1 MLPVLVLSVVTLA
14 PEVVNPVVTRVV
26 VPVVV
31 VFTVVPLSVA
41 ETVLLLPA
49 PAAGKVCTAS
59 AFPTLAPGSENT
71 ALAVRQH
78 LVFSAADSQQYAAGA
93 AYPSPKHSH
102 TCTPPVPKL

>member
-1 MLPVLVLSVVTLA
+1 MPPVLVLSVVTLPPDA
-14 PEVVNPVVTRVV
+14 VNPVV

-31 VFTVVPLSVA
+31 PATVVLTVVPLPVSA
-41 ETVLLLPA
+41 TVLLLA
-49 PAAGKVCTAS
+49 PSTGKVCTAS

-93 AYPSPKHSH
+93 AYPSP
-102 TCTPPVPKL
+102 